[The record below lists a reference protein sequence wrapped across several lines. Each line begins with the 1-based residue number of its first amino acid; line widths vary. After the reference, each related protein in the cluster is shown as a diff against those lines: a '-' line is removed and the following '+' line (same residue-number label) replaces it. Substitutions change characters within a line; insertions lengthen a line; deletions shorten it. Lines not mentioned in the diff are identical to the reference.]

1 MLNVERLKEKND
13 SPEPLLW
20 SMGQCAAALGVSLD
34 HFRRRVRWCEGVP
47 QPLPMPGQP
56 RWSREEWQRWAREGG
71 AG

>member
-34 HFRRRVRWCEGVP
+34 HFRRRVRWC
-47 QPLPMPGQP
+47 
-56 RWSREEWQRWAREGG
+56 AR
-71 AG
+71 